1 MDFIQPKAFVVSA
14 PSGSGKTTIIQAAI
28 RDNPDFVLSVSHTS
42 RKPRKGERDGVDYY
56 FVDED
61 TFHGMIAQ
69 NAFLEWAEVH
79 GNYYGTSIAE
89 IRSLAN
95 QGKNVILDIDVQG
108 AQQIRSNQQL
118 VPVFIF
124 IEPPSMDELKRRLK
138 NRESETEETLE
149 KRLNNARQELSFKDR
164 YDYIIV
170 NDTLERAVHEFVQ
183 IVKASGKQT
192 TAAMR

>member
-61 TFHGMIAQ
+61 TFQGMIAQ

-108 AQQIRSNQQL
+108 AQQIRSNRQL

-149 KRLNNARQELSFKDR
+149 KRLNNARKELSFKDR